1 VNLNSLYPEL
11 GWAVE
16 AAQEKQAVDIT
27 VLHLKDLGA
36 FAEYFL
42 LCTALSTPQMQAIAS
57 EIEQQLARNG
67 VRLAHS
73 EGRNSDEWM
82 LLDYGSL
89 VVHIFSQRAR
99 VFYDLERLWRSAKR
113 VDIPPPGPQAAAG
126 GSRRP

>member
-1 VNLNSLYPEL
+1 MNLDSVYPEL

-16 AAQEKQAVDIT
+16 AAQEKQAVDVT

-42 LCTALSTPQMQAIAS
+42 LCTGLSTPQMQAIAS
-57 EIEQQLARNG
+57 EIEEQLSRHG

-73 EGRNSDEWM
+73 EGQNSEEWM

-89 VVHIFSQRAR
+89 VVHIFSQRSR

-113 VDIPPPGPQAAAG
+113 LDISPPGPQAAAG
-126 GSRRP
+126 GIQRP